1 MHSIKGA
8 IFHVSLTLIVLMS
21 SLADLTL
28 HTLQKWEL
36 EIIQFFKTS
45 GTVAIL
51 YFDNL
56 CHEESIISLCIYG
69 FVYDSDLLSSNY
81 IKI

>member
-1 MHSIKGA
+1 
-8 IFHVSLTLIVLMS
+8 MS

-36 EIIQFFKTS
+36 EIIQFFKK
-45 GTVAIL
+45 IL
-51 YFDNL
+51 GLLQYCIL
-56 CHEESIISLCIYG
+56 IIYVMKSIISLCIYG